1 MMNKLIF
8 LIACLF
14 FTGLAIGQIAEE
26 KTPPNYIRTIQLF
39 GENSL
44 NNGNPAIP
52 INGMLNLT
60 FDDIIGDEADYYYE
74 IQHYDY
80 NWQPSQLSKN
90 EYLEGLDDIRIMNY
104 QNSYN
109 TLQPFS
115 HYELSIPNQYTKS
128 LKVSGNYM
136 IKVFNENEE
145 LVFSR
150 KFMIYE
156 SKTNV
161 SVAIKRARHL
171 NFIDTKQVVNF
182 TVESPNILLRNP
194 DQTVKPLILQNKNLK
209 TAIKNIK
216 PQYTVGNELI
226 YRYDIPTSFWSGNEY
241 LQFDTKDLR
250 ATTADIARID
260 VDQLYHHYLNRD
272 IARATTPYTYNPDI
286 NGGFV
291 IRQLGA
297 ENIDTE
303 AEYTWIHF
311 NLKNYEPLSGGK
323 LHIYG
328 NFNNFTI
335 DNSTALHYNK
345 ETGYYENA
353 RLFKQGYYNYKYILV
368 NKDGSI
374 DDGFISGN
382 YDETENEYHVLIYY
396 REIGGRYDRIIGI
409 GMANS
414 ENISN

>member
-1 MMNKLIF
+1 MNRLIF
-8 LIACLF
+8 SIVLLCF
-14 FTGLAIGQIAEE
+14 SSLAISQTTEE
-26 KTPPNYIRTIQLF
+26 TAPPNYIRTVQLY
-39 GENSL
+39 GENTR
-44 NNGNPAIP
+44 NNGNPIIP

-60 FDDIIGDEADYYYE
+60 FDDIIGDEADYYYQIE
-74 IQHYDY
+74 HYDY
-80 NWQPSQLSKN
+80 DWKPTQLSKN

-104 QNSYN
+104 RNSYN

-115 HYELSIPNQYTKS
+115 HYELSIPNQYTKA

-136 IKVFNENEE
+136 IKIFNENEE

-156 SKTNV
+156 SKTNI
-161 SVAIKRARHL
+161 STAIKRARDL

-194 DQTVKPLILQNKNLK
+194 DQTVKPVIIQNNNLK

-216 PQYTVGNELI
+216 PQYTVGNQLI
-226 YRYDIPTSFWSGNEY
+226 YRYDMPTSFWGGNEY

-250 ATTADIARID
+250 ATTTDIARID

-286 NGGFV
+286 NGSFV
-291 IRQLGA
+291 VRQLDA
-297 ENIDTE
+297 EDVNTE

-311 NLKNYEPLSGGK
+311 SLKNYEALNGGK

-335 DNSTALHYNK
+335 DNSTALKYNE

-368 NKDGSI
+368 NEDGSI

-382 YDETENEYHVLIYY
+382 YDETENEYRVLIYY
-396 REIGGRYDRIIGI
+396 REIGGRYDRIIGM

>member
-1 MMNKLIF
+1 MNRLIF
-8 LIACLF
+8 SIVLLCF
-14 FTGLAIGQIAEE
+14 SSLAISQTAEE
-26 KTPPNYIRTIQLF
+26 TAPPNYIRTVQLY
-39 GENSL
+39 GENTL
-44 NNGNPAIP
+44 NNGNPIIP

-60 FDDIIGDEADYYYE
+60 FDDIIGDEADYYYQIE
-74 IQHYDY
+74 HYDY
-80 NWQPSQLSKN
+80 DWEPTQLSKN

-104 QNSYN
+104 RNSYN

-115 HYELSIPNQYTKS
+115 HYELSIPNQYTKA

-136 IKVFNENEE
+136 IKIFNENEE

-156 SKTNV
+156 SKTNI
-161 SVAIKRARHL
+161 STAIKRARDL
-171 NFIDTKQVVNF
+171 NFIDTKQAVNF

-194 DQTVKPLILQNKNLK
+194 DQTVKPVIIQNNNLK

-216 PQYTVGNELI
+216 PQYTVGNQLI
-226 YRYDIPTSFWSGNEY
+226 YRYDMPTSFWGGNEY

-286 NGGFV
+286 NGSFV
-291 IRQLGA
+291 VRQLDA
-297 ENIDTE
+297 EDVNTE

-311 NLKNYEPLSGGK
+311 SLKNYEALNGGK

-335 DNSTALHYNK
+335 DNSTALKYNE

-368 NKDGSI
+368 NEDGSI

-382 YDETENEYHVLIYY
+382 YDETENEYRVLIYY
-396 REIGGRYDRIIGI
+396 REIGGRYDRIIGM